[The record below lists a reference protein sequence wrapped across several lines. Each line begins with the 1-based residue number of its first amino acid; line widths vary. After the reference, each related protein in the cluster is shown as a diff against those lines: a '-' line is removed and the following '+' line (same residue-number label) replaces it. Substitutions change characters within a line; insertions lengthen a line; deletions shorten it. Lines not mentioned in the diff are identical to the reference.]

1 MKNIPG
7 AIEAYRNAVEIDPK
21 DFRAWYGLGQT
32 YELQNMCNYA
42 LYYYSKAVLSR
53 PKDSRMWNAMG
64 SCYQKMDKNN
74 EAQKCY
80 VRAESCKD
88 R

>member
-32 YELQNMCNYA
+32 YELQSMCNYA

-64 SCYQKMDKNN
+64 TCYQKMDKNH
-74 EAQKCY
+74 ESAKCFA
-80 VRAESCKD
+80 RA
-88 R
+88 

>member
-1 MKNIPG
+1 M
-7 AIEAYRNAVEIDPK
+7 
-21 DFRAWYGLGQT
+21 GQT

-64 SCYQKMDKNN
+64 SCYHKMDKHN
-74 EAQKCY
+74 ESSRCY
-80 VRAESCKD
+80 ERAESCKD
-88 R
+88 REGIAIHQMGKLYNLMGPEF